1 MGLFGFPN
9 AESHLLYN
17 ELPQGGPVRM
27 PRLDENGPC
36 IARRRRGVVSEQTRL
51 QAGTYLWMILCT
63 SMPRNVYKPNDL
75 LAS

>member
-1 MGLFGFPN
+1 
-9 AESHLLYN
+9 
-17 ELPQGGPVRM
+17 M

-63 SMPRNVYKPNDL
+63 SMPRNVYKPIDL